1 MVSVNIFSKNSS
13 NIEKFLSLFYDTSVN
28 INKSQTWQKKYQ
40 DPVEMTEI
48 IGTFIDNYN
57 NFDID
62 MWVSIDNG
70 VYIQVSDKNANSLI
84 KYLYERY
91 PW

>member
-1 MVSVNIFSKNSS
+1 MVSVNIYSKNSV

-70 VYIQVSDKNANSLI
+70 VYIKVSDENANSLI

>member
-1 MVSVNIFSKNSS
+1 MVSVNIYSKNSV

-40 DPVEMTEI
+40 NPVEMTEI

-70 VYIQVSDKNANSLI
+70 VYIKVSDENANSLI

>member
-1 MVSVNIFSKNSS
+1 MVSVNIYSKNSV

>member
-1 MVSVNIFSKNSS
+1 MVSVNIYSKNPV

-40 DPVEMTEI
+40 NPVEITEI
-48 IGTFIDNYN
+48 IGTFIDNYD